1 MLFDYLK
8 IIGFVFVGLGFFT
21 LVVSALGY
29 KKLSQGDVFFNVVSA
44 AVMLGYGVFL
54 TGYW

>member
-1 MLFDYLK
+1 MSFDYLK
-8 IIGFVFVGLGFFT
+8 VIGFVFVGLGFFT

-29 KKLSQGDVFFNVVSA
+29 KKLSRGNLFFNAVSA
-44 AVMLGYGVFL
+44 VVLLGYGVFL